1 MPTDTLSLQDI
12 FACSISFII
21 FLLAITLLP
30 FQLMLKSA
38 AVLLSKGKEMGAV
51 EMMVI
56 VLEGEW
62 GCCGEVLVMVLVA
75 RH

>member
-1 MPTDTLSLQDI
+1 
-12 FACSISFII
+12 
-21 FLLAITLLP
+21 
-30 FQLMLKSA
+30 MLKSA

-56 VLEGEW
+56 VLEGGW
-62 GCCGEVLVMVLVA
+62 GCCEEVLVIVLVA